1 MRPIVPRNPR
11 KLFVYLIVGALIGYV
26 TIFLSFSW
34 WLRSSFLSRVRE
46 QGEREAVRA
55 IEAVGRTVRE
65 HGVSALPLESS
76 FEDEVRHVLSLM
88 VFEHQIL
95 SLSLYG
101 PEGNKLQEIISPQN
115 VIPPSLSIH
124 KDTRFSKVEAIGEPL
139 VLHYLGPL
147 KSSGGETIGMGEIYL
162 DISSVSQEMREG
174 TGKIFLS
181 SLLSFSLFSLLLYL
195 YSSVMLRRLE
205 HDQRARERSEKR
217 ARELSDLAR
226 AGTLI
231 AGLSHQLRNPIAI
244 LKGVVSALSKRE
256 VSSEQAPFMKA
267 LGEEVKRL
275 GDLVEAFLKFAQPVG
290 HEGIDHLTFLA
301 PQLHAAADK
310 VKKKHP
316 SIQFDMHI
324 PEDAATR
331 MRPDLLHEVAF
342 NLFDNSAEAC
352 PPEVTPIVTVKVT
365 TDERHVIM
373 IVKDNG
379 QGFPEDM
386 LLDYKIAF
394 KPFHTTKQTGTGL
407 GLALTKRV
415 IDEIGGTV
423 DLSNDRGHG
432 QVKIKLP
439 KGKEPVKKD

>member
-1 MRPIVPRNPR
+1 MRPIRNPR
-11 KLFVYLIVGALIGYV
+11 KLFVYLIISALLGYV
-26 TIFLSFSW
+26 TIFLGFSW
-34 WLRSSFLSRVRE
+34 WLRSSFLARVRE

-55 IEAVGRTVRE
+55 IEAVGRTIRE
-65 HGVSALPLESS
+65 HRVTALPLETS
-76 FEDEVRHVLSLM
+76 FEDEVRDVLSLM

-95 SLSLYG
+95 SLSLYDA
-101 PEGNKLQEIISPQN
+101 EGKKLQEVISTQS

-124 KDTRFSKVEAIGEPL
+124 QGTSASTVEAIGEPL

-147 KSSGGETIGMGEIYL
+147 RSSTGETIGMGEIYL
-162 DISSVSQEMREG
+162 DISSVSQEMRAG

-205 HDQRARERSEKR
+205 HDHRARERSEKR

-256 VSSEQAPFMKA
+256 VLPEQAPFMKA
-267 LGEEVKRL
+267 LGEEVQRL
-275 GDLVEAFLKFAQPVG
+275 GDLVEAFLKFAQPVS
-290 HEGIDHLTFLA
+290 HEGLDHLTFLE
-301 PQLHAAADK
+301 PQLRAAADK
-310 VKKKHP
+310 VRKKHP
-316 SIQFDMHI
+316 SIQFEMNI
-324 PEDAATR
+324 PEGASTR

-352 PPEVTPIVTVKVT
+352 PPDLTPLVTVNVT
-365 TDERHVIM
+365 TDERHVIL
-373 IVKDNG
+373 IVRDNG

-407 GLALTKRV
+407 GLALIKRV

-423 DLSNDRGHG
+423 DLSNDRGRG
-432 QVKIKLP
+432 AQVKIKLP
-439 KGKEPVKKD
+439 KGEEAIKED